1 MTGSSKQIVLEYEGK
16 EYTLEFD
23 RKQVERMERNGFKIN
38 EVGDKPMT
46 SMPQLFEGAFQK
58 HHRYIKTETVNE
70 ILANIKNRDSLFE
83 KLLEMYADP
92 IVTLF
97 DEPEESEK
105 NIEWD
110 ASW

>member
-1 MTGSSKQIVLEYEGK
+1 MAGSSKQIIFEYEGK

-46 SMPQLFEGAFQK
+46 SMPMLFEGAFQK
-58 HHRYIKTETVNE
+58 HHRNINSETVNK
-70 ILANIKNRDSLFE
+70 ILSSIKDRDSLFE